1 MAVSFEVEIP
11 AKPIWCGKRFNVM
24 AGSFR
29 HEDGEHV
36 IREWIDPGNVVAVL
50 PFDGTYFWLG
60 RQPREATGGYQLGLC
75 AGKIDPGEDPLTAAK
90 RELLEEFGF
99 ESNFWL
105 DWGTFY
111 SSEGITNEQCTL
123 FMAGGISRYDTSQL
137 DAAERVD
144 VVKVPLQYLE
154 EAITNVTNAKA
165 KIALLK
171 LWQRE
176 AKKSAQCIYNNIDAA
191 ADEASWLAG
200 RHLDGQV
207 EPEFDWESLR

>member
-1 MAVSFEVEIP
+1 MSFEAGIP
-11 AKPIWCGKRFNVM
+11 ARVVYRGSRFDVM
-24 AGSFR
+24 AGSFI
-29 HEDGEHV
+29 HDDDEEV
-36 IREWIDPGNVVAVL
+36 VREWIDPGNVVAVL

-60 RQPREATGGYQLGLC
+60 RQPREVTGGYQLGLC

-99 ESNFWL
+99 ESAVWH

-111 SSEGITNEQCTL
+111 SSEGITSEQCTL
-123 FMAGGISRYDTSQL
+123 FMAGGIGRYDTSRL
-137 DAAERVD
+137 DKAERVD
-144 VVKVPLQYLE
+144 VVKIPLQHLE
-154 EAITNVTNAKA
+154 EAIVNVTSAKA

-176 AKKSAQCIYNNIDAA
+176 AKKSAQCIYNSLDAA
-191 ADEASWLAG
+191 ADEAYWLAG
-200 RHLDGQV
+200 RHLDGQG